1 MRPLR
6 LTMAGFGPY
15 AGEETLDFEKL
26 GEKGLYLITGD
37 TGAGKTTI
45 FDAITF
51 ALFGE
56 ASGNDREPAMLR
68 SKYAALDAPT
78 YVELIFDCSG
88 KKYRVRRNPEY
99 ERVKTRGQGTTRKA
113 ADAELV
119 FFDGRPPVSKKGEVD
134 KAIREIIGLTR
145 QQFSQIALI
154 SQGDFRR
161 LLQAGTKERQKI
173 FRDIFHTGFYDLLQ
187 NRLKAETLSLLN
199 QLKENARS
207 IRQYTGEI
215 TCGEA
220 SGYRSEL
227 EKAREGELPSS
238 DLVPLLE
245 KLLDED
251 KAADERLNGRQEE
264 LEKAGKDLTEK
275 RLKAEEALKAERA
288 IGEKRTEE
296 RRLTSDLE
304 EAQQELQSAKL
315 LKPQQEKLRK
325 EIDALELRL
334 PEYDQLS
341 RREKELE
348 ETRKKSLEAHEKK
361 ILITR
366 KKDRLTKELAEL
378 KEEKQ
383 SLAGAAAAKERF
395 LALREKTE
403 AEAEKFSTLLK
414 GLSALKEEEK
424 ELAQV
429 QKAYLMAEETA
440 REAQRT
446 YQEKNEAFLREQA
459 GILAESL
466 KENQPC
472 PVCGSHH
479 HPSPARLS
487 GKAPKEEEVRQ
498 SRRAYEELLYRAQ
511 EASRTAGIVKGR
523 VSGRREELLGN
534 MSGLLTG
541 ETPETA
547 WEAASKRSVGLR
559 KRLDDI
565 RREGDKLDR
574 QLKREQALEN
584 EIPDREASFKDIEE
598 ELAGNDKYQAALEE
612 SAKHQE
618 KEITRL
624 REGLPYPSRQEAWSI
639 KLAARAKLE
648 MLDKTFQNADD
659 RVRRDENELKGIRS
673 AIEVLQK
680 REPLTEK
687 PDPEKLSFEEAKL
700 AEKKKKTDGERKV
713 LSNRIFAN
721 EKALRGILEKNSRS
735 QEMEKTYRSLKALS
749 DTANGEISGKEKVK
763 LETYV
768 QAAFFDRIL
777 RRANSRLDRMSG
789 GQYELKRRETASN
802 VRSESGLELDIVDH
816 INTTERSVNTLSG
829 GEAFLASLSLA
840 LGLSD
845 EVQMTAGIRLD
856 TLFVDEG
863 FGSLDPETLG
873 KAYRTLDSLTEGNR
887 LVGIISHVPELKEKI
902 DRQIV
907 VTKGRDGT
915 SHADVRV

>member
-304 EAQQELQSAKL
+304 EAQQELQRAKL
-315 LKPQQEKLRK
+315 LKPQQEKFRK

-383 SLAGAAAAKERF
+383 SLAGAAAAKERL

-424 ELAQV
+424 ELARV

-440 REAQRT
+440 REAQRA

-523 VSGRREELLGN
+523 VSGRREELSGN

-565 RREGDKLDR
+565 RWEGDKLDR

-584 EIPDREASFKDIEE
+584 EIPGREASLKDIEE

-624 REGLPYPSRQEAWSI
+624 REGLPYPSRQEALSI

-648 MLDKTFQNADD
+648 MFDKTFQNADD

-687 PDPEKLSFEEAKL
+687 PDPEKLYFEEAKL

-789 GQYELKRRETASN
+789 GQYELKRRETAGN

-887 LVGIISHVPELKEKI
+887 LVGIISHVTELKEKI